1 MSSRQV
7 LADPDESSLAPYL
20 RGREGSGDSVSADRF
35 EGQVALVT
43 GAAQGIGLATARR
56 IAAEGGTVFGLDLQ
70 APTEEVHDVAF
81 VQGDVTDQETWS
93 RVVEQ
98 TGPLDV
104 LVNNAGTVGSYES
117 ITDIDPAV
125 WDRVVRIN
133 QTSVFLGMRAALPGM
148 VERRGGAIVN
158 VSSMWGIVGASGV
171 AAYQASKGAVT
182 MMTKNAAATYAPDNV
197 RVNSVHPGFIWTPM
211 TTAQDS
217 DISDELIDRTPLG
230 RAGLASEV
238 ASSIAFL
245 ASDDASFVTGVQL
258 LVDGGYT
265 TV

>member
-1 MSSRQV
+1 M
-7 LADPDESSLAPYL
+7 
-20 RGREGSGDSVSADRF
+20 GMDRF
-35 EGQVALVT
+35 EGRVCVVT
-43 GAAQGIGLATARR
+43 GASQGIGLETARR
-56 IAAEGGTVFGLDLQ
+56 LAAEGGRVIGLDLQ
-70 APTEEVHDVAF
+70 APTETIDGVTAV
-81 VQGDVTDQETWS
+81 VGDVTDLGTWTS
-93 RVVEQ
+93 LVAEAG
-98 TGPLDV
+98 TFDV
-104 LVNNAGTVGSYES
+104 LVNNAGTVGAYE
-117 ITDIDPAV
+117 TLTEIDLEA

-133 QTSVFLGMRAALPGM
+133 QTSVFYGMRSVIPGM
-148 VERRGGAIVN
+148 VERGRGAIVN

-182 MMTKNAAATYAPDNV
+182 MMTKNAAASYAAQGV

-211 TTAQDS
+211 TVAQDQ
-217 DISDELIDRTPLG
+217 DISDGLVEETPMK
-230 RAGLASEV
+230 RAGLAAEV